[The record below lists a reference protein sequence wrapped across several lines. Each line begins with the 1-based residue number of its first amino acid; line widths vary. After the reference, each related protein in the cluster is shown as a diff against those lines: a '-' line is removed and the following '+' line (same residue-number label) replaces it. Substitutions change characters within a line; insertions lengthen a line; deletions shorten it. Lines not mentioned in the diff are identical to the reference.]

1 MIMLAANGGEA
12 AGLLLPLFVMFLA
25 AKVLAELFERLRQP
39 AVAGEILAG
48 VLIGPSVL
56 GWVNPTEVTH
66 AFSEMGVVFLLFQ
79 VGLETKPSSILK
91 VGRQAFLVATLG
103 IGVPFLGG
111 MGVMLARGSSGLE
124 AAFVGTALV
133 ATSVGITARVLS
145 AQGALH
151 LPASQIILGAAVIDD
166 ILGLLVLAVVSSFAK
181 GSVNYLEIAWTTG
194 LSFVFTAAAALV
206 VAPLMNRLAPW
217 VRRLRLG
224 HAVLV
229 LSLGMC
235 LGLSVVAAWIGIAAI
250 IGAFMAGM
258 ALSEATQDDH
268 SVHQQAS
275 GITEFFVPFFLTSIG
290 MQLKL
295 EVFQDPATLGLAVL
309 VTGVAVLTKLVGCGL
324 GVVGQGWKRAAQVG
338 VGMIPRGEVG
348 IVVAQIG
355 LTLGIVSDA
364 LFGVVVAMAVAT
376 TLIAPPLLQLLFRGA
391 PARAGG

>member
-1 MIMLAANGGEA
+1 
-12 AGLLLPLFVMFLA
+12 
-25 AKVLAELFERLRQP
+25 
-39 AVAGEILAG
+39 
-48 VLIGPSVL
+48 
-56 GWVNPTEVTH
+56 
-66 AFSEMGVVFLLFQ
+66 
-79 VGLETKPSSILK
+79 
-91 VGRQAFLVATLG
+91 
-103 IGVPFLGG
+103 
-111 MGVMLARGSSGLE
+111 
-124 AAFVGTALV
+124 ALV

-250 IGAFMAGM
+250 IGAFLAGM

-309 VTGVAVLTKLVGCGL
+309 VTGVAVLTKVVGCGL

-364 LFGVVVAMAVAT
+364 IFGVVVAMAVAT
-376 TLIAPPLLQLLFRGA
+376 TLVAPPLLQLLFRGA